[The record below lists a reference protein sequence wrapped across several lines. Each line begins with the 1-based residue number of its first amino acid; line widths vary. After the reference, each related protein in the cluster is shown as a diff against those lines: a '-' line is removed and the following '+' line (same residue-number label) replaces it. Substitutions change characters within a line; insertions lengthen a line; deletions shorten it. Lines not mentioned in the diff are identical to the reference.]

1 MSVKKVVVIGGGTG
15 AIGSSFAKAL
25 ALKGWT
31 VIVLGRGKTVG
42 IDQVTKQINQ
52 DLPKDKALYGYSC
65 DLTDQKDFHNVLQR
79 IISEIGPPTLLINA
93 AGGNRGK
100 SSFVDM
106 DVPLFQDV
114 LNHNIMAG
122 LIIPTQEMAKYWIEK
137 KMVGRVINL
146 ASMASYSPLSGIW
159 AYDAAKAAI
168 KNLTEGLAKELA
180 VNNIAVNA
188 IAPGF
193 FVGNQNRDLLFENY
207 DQGILTARGKQ
218 IIERTPY
225 GRFGKLEELNGTLL
239 YLADHEMSGF
249 VTGVTIA
256 VDGGFLIDNI

>member
-1 MSVKKVVVIGGGTG
+1 MPVKDLVIIGGGTG
-15 AIGSSFAKAL
+15 SIGSCFAKAL
-25 ALKGWT
+25 AMKGLA
-31 VIVLGRGKTVG
+31 VVVLGRGKTVG
-42 IDQVTKQINQ
+42 IEQVTKQINE
-52 DLPKDKALYGYSC
+52 DLPKDKAVYGYSC
-65 DLTDQKDFHNVLQR
+65 DLTDQKDFQDVLQR
-79 IISEIGPPTLLINA
+79 IISEIGSPSLLINA

-100 SSFVDM
+100 SPFVEM
-106 DVPLFQDV
+106 DISLFQDV

-122 LIIPTQEMAKYWIEK
+122 LIIPTQQMAKYWIENK
-137 KMVGRVINL
+137 IAGRVINL

-168 KNLTEGLAKELA
+168 KNLTEALAKELA
-180 VNNIAVNA
+180 GNNIAVNA

-207 DQGILTARGKQ
+207 EKGILTARGTQ
-218 IIERTPY
+218 IIERTPF

-239 YLADHEMSGF
+239 YLADPEMSGF
-249 VTGVTIA
+249 VTGVTIP